1 MKRRRPQRK
10 GCGVFSASRS
20 GQEKRRPGGRPFKRK
35 NMKKKT
41 AWVWLNE
48 KVSVFDIGTGGCASY
63 HPEFPKGQL

>member
-1 MKRRRPQRK
+1 MFIFERNGPQR
-10 GCGVFSASRS
+10 
-20 GQEKRRPGGRPFKRK
+20 EPGFFIPPAAGKELTTKK

-48 KVSVFDIGTGGCASY
+48 KVSVLSVFDIGTDGCASY

>member
-1 MKRRRPQRK
+1 MFFTATAHLSPPTQPNPEFRPQT
-10 GCGVFSASRS
+10 
-20 GQEKRRPGGRPFKRK
+20 FKKEGK

-48 KVSVFDIGTGGCASY
+48 KVSVLSVFDIGTDGCASY

>member
-1 MKRRRPQRK
+1 MFGRDRVRRDTTV
-10 GCGVFSASRS
+10 GVPSV
-20 GQEKRRPGGRPFKRK
+20 GK

-48 KVSVFDIGTGGCASY
+48 KVSVFDIGTDGCASY

>member
-1 MKRRRPQRK
+1 
-10 GCGVFSASRS
+10 
-20 GQEKRRPGGRPFKRK
+20 
-35 NMKKKT
+35 MKKKT